1 MGLTISWSPEAI
13 DDYTTNIDYL
23 LKEWSY
29 TEAEEF
35 VDNTT
40 EIIYIIALMP
50 EIFPVSDYKNIRKA
64 VVCKQISLFYM
75 VNKSEVILL
84 RFWNNTQ
91 NLKSLSF

>member
-75 VNKSEVILL
+75 ANKSEVILL

-91 NLKSLSF
+91 NLKNLSF